1 MLEDLKQ
8 EVNKATRNKML
19 SSDKKKLRST
29 GPENIKVEVTKGCAQ
44 ISRESNAWVKDQVT
58 FFSLIHYDIF
68 LFKTI

>member
-29 GPENIKVEVTKGCAQ
+29 GPENVEVKVTKGCAQ
-44 ISRESNAWVKDQVT
+44 ISRESNA
-58 FFSLIHYDIF
+58 
-68 LFKTI
+68 